1 MKKDRSVAISIPSR
15 WAIKEDPQRAS
26 ILGREINPDDALA
39 MIKTT
44 YEIKFSTSKAAEEKN
59 HENCGVFKMVISV
72 SDFKQRHP
80 NLAMKSRS
88 KYVKVFY
95 DVKVFQV
102 FYTHF
107 NKKIKT

>member
-1 MKKDRSVAISIPSR
+1 MIYILSGKTTIVKKDRCVSISIPSR

-44 YEIKFSTSKAAEEKN
+44 YEIKFSTSKSSEEKN
-59 HENCGVFKMVISV
+59 HENCGVFKMAISV

-80 NLAMKSRS
+80 NLAMKTRS
-88 KYVKVFY
+88 K
-95 DVKVFQV
+95 
-102 FYTHF
+102 
-107 NKKIKT
+107 